1 MLRIRTIT
9 ALRRIHR
16 AHAAAVDDVNDFPR
30 ADTVAKHGVVLRTL
44 LMPEC
49 PPPHICVAAKRLR
62 GGRIGIQQ
70 GLYLC
75 AQRGIITTQ
84 LGQLVA
90 ACTRGKINYR
100 IEDFQSVAALLCGV
114 VVHIAQSRQR

>member
-1 MLRIRTIT
+1 
-9 ALRRIHR
+9 
-16 AHAAAVDDVNDFPR
+16 
-30 ADTVAKHGVVLRTL
+30 
-44 LMPEC
+44 MPEC

-70 GLYLC
+70 SLYLC

-84 LGQLVA
+84 LGQLVV

-100 IEDFQSVAALLCGV
+100 IEDFQSAAALLCGV
-114 VVHIAQSRQR
+114 AVHIDESC